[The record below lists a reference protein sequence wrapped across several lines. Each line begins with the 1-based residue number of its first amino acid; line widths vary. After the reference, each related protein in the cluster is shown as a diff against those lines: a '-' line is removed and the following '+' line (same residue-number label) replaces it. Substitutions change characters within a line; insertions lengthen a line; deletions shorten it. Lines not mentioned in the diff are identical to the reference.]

1 MDKENTKS
9 QITENLAHV
18 DYESGRCISSKF
30 NIFILYLKMYKKQ
43 NQKV

>member
-18 DYESGRCISSKF
+18 DYESGRCQSMKEH
-30 NIFILYLKMYKKQ
+30 LEM
-43 NQKV
+43 